1 MRILAISD
9 IHSEFEMLERLVE
22 KVRADVLAVAGDVTH
37 FRPSDVRT
45 FEAIIEDFDGEI
57 LVVHGNCDHED
68 SLNRENEKY
77 RFIHGK
83 SHRIGHLT
91 FHGLGGSPITPFNTP
106 SEYPE
111 KHYREILENLK
122 YGEVNIL
129 LSHSPPYGI
138 LDRTY
143 SGINAG
149 NTVIRENLDKFDLII
164 CGHIHESAGIERAG
178 KRTLVVNPGPLNRG
192 YYSIIEIDEGVH
204 PTLLKL
210 P

>member
-1 MRILAISD
+1 MRILAVSD
-9 IHSEFEMLERLVE
+9 IHSEFEMLERLIKKE
-22 KVRADVLAVAGDVTH
+22 RADVLAVAGDVTH

-57 LVVHGNCDHED
+57 LVVHGNCDYRD
-68 SLNRENEKY
+68 SLDREDGRY

-83 SHRIGHLT
+83 SYRIEQLT
-91 FHGLGGSPITPFNTP
+91 FHGLGGSPITPFSTP

-111 KHYREILENLK
+111 KHYRDILKSLS
-122 YGEVNIL
+122 YGETNVL

-149 NTVIRENLDKFDLII
+149 NTVIRENLDKFNLII
-164 CGHIHESAGIERAG
+164 CGHIHESIGAVRVGRN
-178 KRTLVVNPGPLNRG
+178 TLVVNPGPLNRG
-192 YYSIIEIDEGVH
+192 YYSIIEIDDEMR